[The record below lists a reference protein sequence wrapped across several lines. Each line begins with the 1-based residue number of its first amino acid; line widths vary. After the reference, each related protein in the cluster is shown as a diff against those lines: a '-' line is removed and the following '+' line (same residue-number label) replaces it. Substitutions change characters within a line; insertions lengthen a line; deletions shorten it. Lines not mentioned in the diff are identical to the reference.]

1 MSKRRLIRHSPG
13 VLVALLLLASLVPVA
28 DAQLP
33 TTCAGA
39 TGCLAG
45 VVVDANTREP
55 IAEVINILVIPGAPA
70 GPGQCAG
77 AAGINPITSISSL
90 NATILPQVTAVIG
103 SSNLNLNC
111 TSVSSN
117 T

>member
-13 VLVALLLLASLVPVA
+13 VLMALLLLASLVPVA
-28 DAQLP
+28 HAQLP
-33 TTCAGA
+33 TTCGAG

-45 VVVDANTREP
+45 VVVDGNTREP

-77 AAGINPITSISSL
+77 AAGPKPGSSI
-90 NATILPQVTAVIG
+90 
-103 SSNLNLNC
+103 SNLNAAIQAQGGAV
-111 TSVSSN
+111 TGG
-117 T
+117 